1 MIENLSIKNF
11 KSIKDLSI
19 DCKRIN
25 LFIGEPNAGKS
36 NILEALGVISWC
48 SYGGE
53 LKKYVRFQGIQNLF
67 FDNLLDKSVEIKI
80 RKMNGKD
87 KISHDSGINI
97 SYQDDAF
104 VFKTK
109 KKSPVFKLDYNGNSD
124 KLPDIPEFAYIK
136 FFRYSKMEQFPDIR
150 SSFLMPP
157 QGSNLYSVVMANKI
171 LRDSM
176 TGFFKNYGFSLI
188 SKPQEKTFDILKQT
202 ADMVFSYPYILAS
215 DTLQTIIFHVMAID
229 SNKNSTLIFEEPESH
244 AFPYYT
250 KYLGEMIAFD
260 ESNQY
265 FIATHNPYLLKAI
278 IEKTSIDSI
287 NVFITYFKDYQ
298 TEVKCLSQEEM
309 SELLEYDPFF
319 NLNSFIEEE

>member
-1 MIENLSIKNF
+1 MITCLKNQ
-11 KSIKDLSI
+11 L
-19 DCKRIN
+19 
-25 LFIGEPNAGKS
+25 
-36 NILEALGVISWC
+36 
-48 SYGGE
+48 
-53 LKKYVRFQGIQNLF
+53 
-67 FDNLLDKSVEIKI
+67 
-80 RKMNGKD
+80 RKTNGND

-229 SNKNSTLIFEEPESH
+229 SKKNSTIIFEEPESH

-250 KYLGEMIAFD
+250 KYLGEKIAFD

-298 TEVKCLSQEEM
+298 TKVKCLSQEEM